1 MVLSLRSVRPPKEI
15 YPSFIESQ
23 LTNAASPDSDGRFA
37 MKSVPAGD
45 YRIESWAPTDDW
57 YVSTIA
63 LGSGARRTDVASKGI
78 AISAG
83 QIISGLNV
91 VMKNGA
97 AGFSGDII
105 PTAEAALPTDL
116 RVFLV
121 PAEPNRDERL
131 RFAETEADSN
141 GSFKFKNLAP
151 GSYRII
157 AHAFYEKDSNGLDAD
172 TAKARSLLIREAVD
186 KAPLV
191 ELHPCEKQKGYRLK
205 LFG

>member
-1 MVLSLRSVRPPKEI
+1 
-15 YPSFIESQ
+15 
-23 LTNAASPDSDGRFA
+23 
-37 MKSVPAGD
+37 MKRVPAGD

-63 LGSGARRTDVASKGI
+63 LGSSGRRTDVASKGI

-105 PTAEAALPTDL
+105 PTAGAALPTDL
-116 RVFLV
+116 RVFLA
-121 PAEPNRDERL
+121 PAEPNRADERL

-157 AHAFYEKDSNGLDAD
+157 AHAFHEKNSNGLATD
-172 TAKARSLLIREAVD
+172 TAKARSLLLREAGD

-191 ELHPCEKQKGYRLK
+191 ELHPCEKLKGYLLK
-205 LFG
+205 LLG